1 MKKKTKLL
9 VVDDEDIVRESL
21 CDWLSSVGYNVLTA
35 SCAEEAL
42 DIIRRKKV
50 KIMIADLI
58 MPGING
64 IELMKKAREIV
75 PTISTV
81 IITAHGTVQ
90 TAISAIKEG
99 AYDFIEKPFCP
110 EKVELIIRNLV
121 EHHNLIEEN
130 ISLRQKV
137 EDRHSFEGI
146 IAKSPK
152 MMKIF
157 ELIKTVAPTNTTVL
171 ITGESGTGK
180 EIVARAIHRQ
190 SQRHNM
196 PFIVTSCA
204 ALPETLLE
212 SELFGYEKG
221 SFTGAVERRKG
232 KFEAADKGT
241 LFLDEI
247 GEIDANTQVHL
258 LRALEEKKIT
268 RIGSNEEIDVDVRII
283 TATNKKLRTLIEQEK
298 FREDLYYRLNVVT
311 IDLPPLR
318 SRREDILPLAEHFLK
333 KYAKQNNSPVKSFSP
348 EAVEFMLNYDWPGNV
363 RELENMVERGVVLS
377 KDKAITLAEF
387 PQELTNSNPIEGK
400 TLEALEKNHIRKV
413 LEETGGNIARTAK
426 MLGIHRMTLYNKL
439 KKYDINVD
447 ILDT

>member
-21 CDWLSSVGYNVLTA
+21 CDWLSSVGYKVLTA
-35 SCAEEAL
+35 KCGDEAL
-42 DIIRRKKV
+42 DIIKLRKI

-58 MPGING
+58 MPGMDG
-64 IELMKKAREIV
+64 IELMKKARDIV

-81 IITAHGTVQ
+81 IITAHGTIQ
-90 TAISAIKEG
+90 TAITAMREG

-137 EDRHSFEGI
+137 EDRHNFEGI
-146 IAKSPK
+146 IAKSPR

-157 ELIKTVAPTNTTVL
+157 ELIKTVAPTNTTIL
-171 ITGESGTGK
+171 ITGDSGTGK
-180 EIVARAIHRQ
+180 EVVARAIHRQ
-190 SQRHNM
+190 SQRHSK

-283 TATNKKLRTLIEQEK
+283 TATNRNLRTLIQQEK

-348 EAVEFMLNYDWPGNV
+348 EVVEFILNYDWPGNV
-363 RELENMVERGVVLS
+363 RELENMIERGVVLS
-377 KDKAITLAEF
+377 KDKVITLAEF
-387 PQELTNSNPIEGK
+387 PQELTNATPADGK
-400 TLEALEKNHIRKV
+400 TLEALERNHIRKA

>member
-1 MKKKTKLL
+1 MKKKAKLL

-21 CDWLSSVGYNVLTA
+21 RDWLSSVGYKVLTA
-35 SCAEEAL
+35 SCGEEAL
-42 DIIRRKKV
+42 RIIKLRKV

-58 MPGING
+58 MPGMNG
-64 IELMKKAREIV
+64 IELMKQARAII

-81 IITAHGTVQ
+81 IITAHGTIQ
-90 TAISAIKEG
+90 TAITAIREG
-99 AYDFIEKPFCP
+99 AYDYIEKPFCP

-121 EHHNLIEEN
+121 EHHNL
-130 ISLRQKV
+130 V
-137 EDRHSFEGI
+137 EDNIALRRKIEDRYNFEGI

-152 MMKIF
+152 MIKIF
-157 ELIKTVAPTNTTVL
+157 ELIKTVAPTSATVL

-180 EIVARAIHRQ
+180 EIVARAIHSQ
-190 SQRHNM
+190 SQRCNK

-247 GEIDANTQVHL
+247 GEIDVNTQVHL

-268 RIGSNEEIDVDVRII
+268 RIGSNEETQVDVRII
-283 TATNKKLRTLIEQEK
+283 AATSRSLKIMIEQGK

-318 SRREDILPLAEHFLK
+318 GRQEDILPLAEHFLK
-333 KYAKQNNSPVKSFSP
+333 KYARENNRFVKKFSP
-348 EAVEFMLNYDWPGNV
+348 EVVEFMLNYNWRGNV
-363 RELENMVERGVVLS
+363 RELENMIERGVVLS
-377 KDKAITLAEF
+377 KNKDITLAEF
-387 PQELTNSNPIEGK
+387 PQDLTGPSREAGR
-400 TLEALEKNHIRKV
+400 TLETLERNHILKV
-413 LEETGGNIARTAK
+413 LEETNGNIARSAK
-426 MLGIHRMTLYNKL
+426 ILGIHRMTLYNKL
-439 KKYDINVD
+439 KKYSINVNV
-447 ILDT
+447 LDT

>member
-1 MKKKTKLL
+1 ML

-21 CDWLSSVGYNVLTA
+21 CDWLSSVGYKVLTA
-35 SCAEEAL
+35 KCAEEAL
-42 DIIRRKKV
+42 GIIKHKKI

-58 MPGING
+58 MPGMNG
-64 IELMKKAREIV
+64 IELMKKARAIV

-90 TAISAIKEG
+90 TAITAMKEG

-137 EDRHSFEGI
+137 EDRHNFEGI

-180 EIVARAIHRQ
+180 EIIARAIHHQ
-190 SQRHNM
+190 SQRRNK

-221 SFTGAVERRKG
+221 SFTGAVEQRKG
-232 KFEAADKGT
+232 KFEAADTGT

-247 GEIDANTQVHL
+247 GEIDSNTQVHL

-268 RIGSNEEIDVDVRII
+268 RIGSNEEIEVNVRII
-283 TATNKKLRTLIEQEK
+283 AATNKKLRTLIEQEK

-311 IDLPPLR
+311 VDLPALR
-318 SRREDILPLAEHFLK
+318 ARREDILPLAEHFLK
-333 KYAKQNNSPVKSFSP
+333 KYAKENDRPVRSFSA
-348 EAVEFMLNYDWPGNV
+348 EVVEFMLNYDWPGNV
-363 RELENMVERGVVLS
+363 RELENMIERGVVLS

-387 PQELTNSNPIEGK
+387 PQELTNPAQSKGK
-400 TLEALEKNHIRKV
+400 TLEALERNHILKV
-413 LEETGGNIARTAK
+413 LDETGSNIARTARI
-426 MLGIHRMTLYNKL
+426 LGIHRMTLYNKL
-439 KKYDINVD
+439 KKYDINVN

>member
-9 VVDDEDIVRESL
+9 VVDDEEIVRESL
-21 CDWLSSVGYNVLTA
+21 CDWLSSVGYKVLTA

-42 DIIRRKKV
+42 DIIKHKKV

-58 MPGING
+58 MPGIDG
-64 IELMKKAREIV
+64 IELMKKARKIV

-81 IITAHGTVQ
+81 IITAHGTIQ
-90 TAISAIKEG
+90 TAISAIREG

-137 EDRHSFEGI
+137 EDRHNFEGI

-152 MMKIF
+152 MVKIF
-157 ELIKTVAPTNTTVL
+157 ELIKTVAPTKTTVL

-190 SQRHNM
+190 SQRHNK

-268 RIGSNEEIDVDVRII
+268 RIGSNEEIDVDVRIV
-283 TATNKKLRTLIEQEK
+283 TATNKKLKTLVEQEN

-348 EAVEFMLNYDWPGNV
+348 EAVELMLNYDWPGNV

-377 KDKAITLAEF
+377 KDKEITLAEF
-387 PQELTNSNPIEGK
+387 PKELTNSNPADGK
-400 TLEALEKNHIRKV
+400 TLEALERNHIHKV
-413 LEETGGNIARTAK
+413 LEETTGNIARAAK
-426 MLGIHRMTLYNKL
+426 MLGIHRMTLYNKM
-439 KKYDINVD
+439 KKYDISVD

>member
-1 MKKKTKLL
+1 MKTKTKLL

-21 CDWLSSVGYNVLTA
+21 CDWLGSVGYKVLTA

-42 DIIRRKKV
+42 EIIKHKKV

-64 IELMKKAREIV
+64 IELMKKAKEIV
-75 PTISTV
+75 PSISTV
-81 IITAHGTVQ
+81 IITAHGTIQ
-90 TAISAIKEG
+90 TAITAIREG

-137 EDRHSFEGI
+137 EDRHSFESI

-157 ELIKTVAPTNTTVL
+157 ELIKTVAPTNTTIL

-180 EIVARAIHRQ
+180 EIIARAIHNQ
-190 SQRHNM
+190 SQRRNK

-232 KFEAADKGT
+232 KFEAADTGT

-283 TATNKKLRTLIEQEK
+283 AATNKKLRTLIEQEK

-333 KYAKQNNSPVKSFSP
+333 KYAKGNDRPVRSFSA
-348 EAVEFMLNYDWPGNV
+348 EVVEFMLNYDWLGNV

-377 KDKAITLAEF
+377 KDKAITLSEF
-387 PQELTNSNPIEGK
+387 PKELTESTPADGK
-400 TLEALEKNHIRKV
+400 TLEAMERNHIQKA
-413 LEETGGNIARTAK
+413 LEETGGNIVRTAK